1 MGAVKFLILE
11 ENLKMKKLTLY
22 PILIFSLFL
31 FGCSGKQNGGL
42 SPKDKQAMAMLEG
55 IWVDASEEDVS
66 FSVKGDTIYFPD
78 SITRPVEFKII
89 GDSLILNGSNTS
101 KYRITRQGENFFE
114 FDNGSGGLSR
124 FLRSEN
130 PSDSLLFN
138 YGQSVV
144 VNQSITASK
153 DSIVSFKGN
162 KYRCSIKVSPTK
174 TEVYKS
180 RINDDGLEVESVF
193 YDNMV
198 HLSIHS
204 SGDEIFSKDFLKSDF
219 EAYVPSYMLTECI
232 LSNITLSGVD
242 DKGFHFLSQMAI
254 PDSPSSFIVEFV
266 VSFKGKV
273 TF

>member
-1 MGAVKFLILE
+1 MQ
-11 ENLKMKKLTLY
+11 KLTLY
-22 PILIFSLFL
+22 PFLTFCLFL
-31 FGCSGKQNGGL
+31 FGCGAKQNGGL
-42 SPKDKQAMAMLEG
+42 SQKDRQAMAMLEG

-78 SITRPVEFKII
+78 STTRPVGFKII
-89 GDSLILNGSNTS
+89 GNSLILNGSNTS
-101 KYRITRQGENFFE
+101 KYKITRQGQNLFE
-114 FDNGSGGLSR
+114 FDNGSGGVSR

-138 YGQSVV
+138 YGHTVV
-144 VNQSITASK
+144 VNRGITVSM

-180 RINDDGLEVESVF
+180 RINDDGLEVENVF
-193 YDNMV
+193 YDNKV

-204 SGDEIFSKDFLKSDF
+204 SGNEIFSKDFLKSDF
-219 EAYVPSYMLTECI
+219 EAYFPNYMLSECI

-273 TF
+273 AFSKFE